1 MRKGLSV
8 VAVLSLAF
16 LGAGFAAPQSSK
28 DINADW
34 LAADIRGVQRL
45 SVLLPIE
52 SQTIKS
58 IKTILGETGEDCED
72 LGFGAKRIRLAR
84 GNGYT
89 SFYVDAFIYKGA
101 FAYYA
106 VGVDGSS
113 ESWPL
118 IRKKI
123 VAAWEESGGPAF
135 RESLQGLSFQKTYD
149 DVFRAYKREV
159 GAELG

>member
-1 MRKGLSV
+1 MCKGLSV
-8 VAVLSLAF
+8 VAVVSLAF

-28 DINADW
+28 KLNADW
-34 LAADIRGVQRL
+34 LTADIRGVQRL
-45 SVLLPIE
+45 SVLVPIE
-52 SQTIKS
+52 SQTIES
-58 IKTILGETGEDCED
+58 IKAILGKTGEDCDD
-72 LGFGAKRIRLAR
+72 LGFGAKRIRLAQ

-89 SFYVDAFIYKGA
+89 SFYVDAFIYRGA

-123 VAAWEESGGPAF
+123 IAAWEASGGPAF
-135 RESLQGLSFQKTYD
+135 RKSLQGLSFQKTYD
-149 DVFRAYKREV
+149 DVFRPTRRKSEQS
-159 GAELG
+159 